1 MMRWSITGRV
11 VLALALVAALT
22 ACITSAAI
30 RWTASPSLAAVMAIA
45 LAAPVC
51 LWAGRL
57 ATSSWSKV
65 IRAVRDGVISL
76 RDHDF
81 SMSIARVPNQEL
93 SELISAYNALGD
105 LLRRERLDLYQ
116 RELLLD
122 TVIQTTPL
130 VMVLTNSVGRVV
142 YSNIAA
148 RQFFRGGRK
157 LEGLD
162 FQTLLSDAPAPL
174 HEALNFT
181 AGSGADT
188 VPAAGPLPAAGL
200 LPAAGPSPAAGPTGD
215 SLFTMEV
222 AGEPQV
228 YHLSQRS
235 FHLNAQGHRLIL
247 LKQLTRELAAQ
258 EVAVWKKVIR
268 VIAHE
273 LNNSLAPIAS
283 LVNSGRLLSQD
294 LAAAHQ
300 APEAS
305 PAHKQLA
312 RIFTTIGDRT
322 AHLTSFIDGYAR
334 FAKLPRPRLAP
345 VNWSDFLGRLEGT
358 TPFRIEGTLPERPAN
373 MDVSQLEQVMI
384 NLLKNAAESGSAA
397 QDIAIA
403 IRDSGQA
410 TERGQS
416 TALGQGAGFVI
427 EVADR
432 GTGLA
437 EHVLRDALLPFY
449 STKPAGTGLGLTL
462 CREIVEAHEGRLS
475 IANRDGGGA
484 LVTLWLPG

>member
-1 MMRWSITGRV
+1 MMRLSLTGRV
-11 VLALALVAALT
+11 TLAAILAAAVAAGVT
-22 ACITSAAI
+22 NAAI
-30 RWTASPSLAAVMAIA
+30 HWTPSASIATVLGVAIA
-45 LAAPVC
+45 LPVAFWAAR
-51 LWAGRL
+51 A
-57 ATSSWSKV
+57 ATSSWSQV
-65 IRAVRDGVISL
+65 VRAVRDGVMSL

-81 SMSIARVPNQEL
+81 SISIARVQNQEL
-93 SELISAYNALGD
+93 SELVTAYNQLGE

-142 YSNIAA
+142 YSNVAA
-148 RQFFRGGRK
+148 RQLFHAGRK

-162 FQTLLSDAPAPL
+162 FQALLTEVPAPL
-174 HEALNFT
+174 QEALSMSAQAPN
-181 AGSGADT
+181 AS
-188 VPAAGPLPAAGL
+188 
-200 LPAAGPSPAAGPTGD
+200 GD
-215 SLFTMEV
+215 SLFTLDA
-222 AGEPQV
+222 AGESQV

-258 EVAVWKKVIR
+258 EVAIWKKVIR

-283 LVNSGRLLSQD
+283 LGHSGRLLAQD
-294 LAAAHQ
+294 LSHA
-300 APEAS
+300 
-305 PAHKQLA
+305 QLE
-312 RIFTTIGDRT
+312 RIFTTISDRT

-345 VNWSDFLGRLEGT
+345 VTWTEFFSRLEGT
-358 TPFRIEGTLPERPAN
+358 AQFRIEGQLPDRPAN
-373 MDVSQLEQVMI
+373 LDVSQLEQVLI
-384 NLLKNAAESGSAA
+384 NLLKNAAESGSAPEA
-397 QDIAIA
+397 VTVAAREAHDPV
-403 IRDSGQA
+403 
-410 TERGQS
+410 
-416 TALGQGAGFVI
+416 QGHGFLV

-432 GTGLA
+432 GSGLA
-437 EHVLRDALLPFY
+437 DHVLRDALLPFY
-449 STKPAGTGLGLTL
+449 STKPTGTGLGLTL

-475 IANRDGGGA
+475 ITNRDGGGA